1 MSRVRALVWIAE
13 ETWEG
18 VIDGALPPLPR
29 EADVTL
35 LYVAPE
41 DVLAAP
47 DLALEGLLGRARP
60 PVDPSMRMAEVAEH
74 AGADLLDAA
83 AARLGR
89 PARREVRVGR
99 VEREVV
105 QAAAGA
111 DLLVVA
117 RDGERARAG
126 PRSLGPDTR
135 FVVDHAPCPVLVVWP
150 AGPPSLE
157 LPPPA
162 GPAGARAAMSVPAYI
177 RSTRSARQA
186 GASKGCDQ

>member
-1 MSRVRALVWIAE
+1 MRALVWIAE

-18 VIDGALPPLPR
+18 VIDGALPLLPR

-47 DLALEGLLGRARP
+47 DLALEGLLGRGP
-60 PVDPSMRMAEVAEH
+60 P
-74 AGADLLDAA
+74 AGRSLDADGRGRR
-83 AARLGR
+83 ARRRGPARGR
-89 PARREVRVGR
+89 RRAPGPPARREVRVGR

-150 AGPPSLE
+150 AGPPPLE
-157 LPPPA
+157 LPPPPGRRGR
-162 GPAGARAAMSVPAYI
+162 GPR
-177 RSTRSARQA
+177 
-186 GASKGCDQ
+186 

>member
-1 MSRVRALVWIAE
+1 MSGVRALVWIAE

-18 VIDGALPPLPR
+18 LIDGALPLLPR
-29 EADVTL
+29 EAEVAL

-47 DLALEGLLGRARP
+47 DLALEGLLGRGRP
-60 PVDPSMRMAEVAEH
+60 RVDPSLRMAEVAEH
-74 AGADLLDAA
+74 AGADLLEAA

-105 QAAAGA
+105 RAAAAA

-117 RDGERARAG
+117 RDGERVRAG
-126 PRSLGPDTR
+126 PRSLGPATR
-135 FVVDHAPCPVLVVWP
+135 FVVDHAPCPVLVIWP
-150 AGPPSLE
+150 SGPPSLE
-157 LPPPA
+157 LPPAPGRRA
-162 GPAGARAAMSVPAYI
+162 RGPR
-177 RSTRSARQA
+177 
-186 GASKGCDQ
+186 